1 MTERFD
7 RVMMAGVGFFGRV
20 GLTGLLANG
29 ELVLARDYFMRT
41 LSHPKL
47 ASVCIAVVTWFL

>member
-7 RVMMAGVGFFGRV
+7 RVMMAGVGFFWV

>member
-7 RVMMAGVGFFGRV
+7 RVMMAGVGFFWV

-47 ASVCIAVVTWFL
+47 ASVCIAVVTGFL